1 MSECK
6 LVGPDRRLMDV
17 PIDSGK
23 QAASA
28 LKEQEDLQAQLLELQ
43 IEQAQ
48 LEKLL
53 LLQQLEKEELLLAK
67 MLQQQQA
74 LEMEKAEKAATDAL
88 VSREQALAPPPSST
102 PLVASSNPSSQAK
115 VCDTLTVILPPIK
128 LHVFPGPDE
137 METCPMMAPLPSLS
151 TLARQRLATLLL
163 SLRLSP
169 QTVLTI
175 LPPLQQV
182 RLLHQTAN
190 ILLTMHHRFRC
201 LLQGMKQIGSVGI
214 CLHGVSI
221 IYG

>member
-6 LVGPDRRLMDV
+6 LVGPDRRLIDV

-88 VSREQALAPPPSST
+88 VSREQALAQPPSST

-115 VCDTLTVILPPIK
+115 S
-128 LHVFPGPDE
+128 
-137 METCPMMAPLPSLS
+137 M
-151 TLARQRLATLLL
+151 
-163 SLRLSP
+163 
-169 QTVLTI
+169 
-175 LPPLQQV
+175 
-182 RLLHQTAN
+182 
-190 ILLTMHHRFRC
+190 
-201 LLQGMKQIGSVGI
+201 
-214 CLHGVSI
+214 
-221 IYG
+221 